1 MTALFLHCDTVSKG
15 GGGFYFA
22 AYLASPYEMI
32 MLEIDRIN
40 VFYGEVHILWEVSL
54 KLSPGEIV
62 TVIGPNGAGKSTLLK
77 AVVNLLP
84 PSKNEEGRGGGN
96 GKITFM
102 GRDLRGLSPEE
113 TVSLGIAI
121 VPEGG
126 RVFPEMTVL
135 DNLKMGSYVESA
147 RARRKET
154 LEEVFGLF
162 PRLGERIHQKA
173 RTLSGGE
180 RQMLAIG
187 RALMS
192 KPALLLLDEP
202 SLGLQPQLVI
212 RTFDAV
218 TEINRQGVA
227 VLLVEQNV
235 QFSLEISHRAYVLEN
250 GRIVLEG
257 KADDLLGNEHIKR
270 FYLAM

>member
-1 MTALFLHCDTVSKG
+1 MLVIERIN
-15 GGGFYFA
+15 GFYG
-22 AYLASPYEMI
+22 
-32 MLEIDRIN
+32 DVRI
-40 VFYGEVHILWEVSL
+40 LRDVSL
-54 KLSPGEIV
+54 QVSPGEIV

-84 PSKNEEGRGGGN
+84 PVKPEEGRGGT
-96 GKITFM
+96 ITFM
-102 GRDLRGLSPEE
+102 GRDLVGLSPEE
-113 TVSLGIAI
+113 TVRLGISI
-121 VPEGG
+121 VPEGA

-135 DNLKMGSYVESA
+135 ENLKMGSYIESA
-147 RARRKET
+147 RVQRKET

-162 PRLGERIHQKA
+162 PRLKERLEQNA

-192 KPALLLLDEP
+192 KPRLLLLDEP

-212 RTFDAV
+212 RTFEAV
-218 TEINRQGVA
+218 KEINRRGVA
-227 VLLVEQNV
+227 ILLVEQSV
-235 QFSLEISHRAYVLEN
+235 QFALEISHRAYVLEN
-250 GRIVLEG
+250 GRVVLEG
-257 KADDLLGNEHIKR
+257 KGSELLSSEHIKK

>member
-1 MTALFLHCDTVSKG
+1 LTVS
-15 GGGFYFA
+15 
-22 AYLASPYEMI
+22 LAGRFWGDFLREV

-40 VFYGEVHILWEVSL
+40 VFQGEVHVLWDVSL
-54 KLSPGEIV
+54 QVSSGEIV
-62 TVIGPNGAGKSTLLK
+62 TVLGPNGAGKSTLLK
-77 AVVNLLP
+77 TVVNLLP
-84 PSKNEEGRGGGN
+84 PSKNEEGRGVRG

-113 TVSLGIAI
+113 TVSLGMAI
-121 VPEGG
+121 VPEGA

-135 DNLKMGSYVESA
+135 DNLKMGSYIPSA
-147 RARRKET
+147 RAQRKET

-162 PRLGERIHQKA
+162 PRLQERVHQKA

-180 RQMLAIG
+180 RQMLAIA

-218 TEINRQGVA
+218 SEIHRRGVA

-235 QFSLEISHRAYVLEN
+235 QFSLEISHRAYVIEN

-257 KADDLLGNEHIKR
+257 KGTELLSSEHIKK